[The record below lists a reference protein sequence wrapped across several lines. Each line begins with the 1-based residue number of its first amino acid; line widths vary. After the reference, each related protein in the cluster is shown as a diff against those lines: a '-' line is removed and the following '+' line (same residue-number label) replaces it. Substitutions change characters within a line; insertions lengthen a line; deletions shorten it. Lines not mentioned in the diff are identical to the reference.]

1 MPRSN
6 AKRLWKALE
15 GKYGCKMH
23 RTTTL
28 YQDHFEILG
37 EGVERQIAY
46 EEITQVLQS
55 KRLLILIC
63 EDKTGVLLAL
73 DGFTQGTVNEVKALY
88 SGANG

>member
-1 MPRSN
+1 
-6 AKRLWKALE
+6 LE
-15 GKYGCKMH
+15 EKYGCNLH
-23 RTTTL
+23 RTTTF

-46 EEITQVLQS
+46 HEITQVLQS

-73 DGFTQGTVNEVKALY
+73 DGFCQGNVNDVKALC
-88 SGANG
+88 SGANR